1 MAPGD
6 DRPGVSDARLQWCV
20 AGDPAVRHRSSIA
33 AVRALSQIEAWPG
46 AAAAA
51 VVVGPEGTIAIHG
64 DAERVHP
71 WASVTKLLTA
81 LAALVASEEGTIDLD
96 EPAGPRGST
105 VRHLLAHASG
115 SSPDGAVLAEP
126 GRRRIYSNTG
136 FERLGELV
144 AERAEMPFD
153 RYLSAA
159 VLGPLGIAG
168 ELRGRSPAHAFTSS
182 LADLALLA
190 HELLAPSVVAAE
202 TLAEAT
208 TVQFPAS
215 SASSAFGRME
225 PNDWGLGFELRDAK
239 HPHWTGAGNSPAT
252 FGHFGRSGTFLWVDP
267 ERRRPG
273 GADGRAVRGLGRG
286 GVAGALGRRPRR
298 ASLSSSSANSDA
310 GTRRRSR
317 GRNSR
322 RPPA

>member
-1 MAPGD
+1 M
-6 DRPGVSDARLQWCV
+6 

-51 VVVGPEGTIAIHG
+51 VVVGPDGTIASHG
-64 DAERVHP
+64 DAAGVHP

-81 LAALVASEEGTIDLD
+81 LATLVAVEEGTIDLD
-96 EPAGPRGST
+96 EPAGPEGST

-115 SSPDGAVLAEP
+115 LAPDDDAVLAEP

-136 FERLGELV
+136 FERLGDLV
-144 AERAEMPFD
+144 AARAEMPFAG
-153 RYLSAA
+153 YLSAA

-168 ELRGRSPAHAFTSS
+168 ELRGSPAHSFAGS
-182 LADLALLA
+182 LSDLALLG

-208 TVQFPAS
+208 SVQFPGLVGVLPG
-215 SASSAFGRME
+215 FGRME
-225 PNDWGLGFELRDAK
+225 PNDWGLGLELRDGK
-239 HPHWTGAGNSPAT
+239 HPHWTGAHNSPAT

-267 ERRRPG
+267 ERR
-273 GADGRAVRGLGRG
+273 L
-286 GVAGALGRRPRR
+286 ALGVLTEEPFGEW
-298 ASLSSSSANSDA
+298 ATTAWPALSDA
-310 GTRRRSR
+310 VLAERD
-317 GRNSR
+317 
-322 RPPA
+322 